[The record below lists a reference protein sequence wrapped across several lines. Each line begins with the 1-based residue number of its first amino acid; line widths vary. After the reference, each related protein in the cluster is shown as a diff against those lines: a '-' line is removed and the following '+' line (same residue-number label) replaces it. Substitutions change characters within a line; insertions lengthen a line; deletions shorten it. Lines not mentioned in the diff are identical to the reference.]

1 MEYFNQNVIDKEVYS
16 LEKCYRNPTLAVAI
30 QNELEG
36 GLTNIMTNRCL
47 SDLIPLQLQI
57 FDIVYKFCKFI
68 KSMRAKLCQLDPVLY
83 EKHKSGMMKTLN
95 EGYRTNN
102 GGQEDVGYQ
111 EDAALELIQK
121 LIEYISNASSIF
133 RKCLINFTQELST
146 EKFDFY
152 DSSSV
157 DAAGIERVLYSIV
170 PPRSASAS
178 SQR

>member
-1 MEYFNQNVIDKEVYS
+1 MNQLWKDEHILLRLHRRIFAKPVTNPMTAS
-16 LEKCYRNPTLAVAI
+16 PNRGPQKCSST
-30 QNELEG
+30 
-36 GLTNIMTNRCL
+36 TK
-47 SDLIPLQLQI
+47 
-57 FDIVYKFCKFI
+57 KF
-68 KSMRAKLCQLDPVLY
+68 LCQLDPVLY